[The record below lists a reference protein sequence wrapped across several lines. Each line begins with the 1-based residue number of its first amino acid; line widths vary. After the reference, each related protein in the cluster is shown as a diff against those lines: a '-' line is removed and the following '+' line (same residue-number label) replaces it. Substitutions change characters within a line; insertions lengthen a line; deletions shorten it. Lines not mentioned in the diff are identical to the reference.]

1 MQNVV
6 KKGTGSKLYSKDFPM
21 AGKTG
26 TAMVNYSKAGREGM
40 YYASSFVGYFP
51 ADHPKY
57 SCIVVVH
64 KPNTSKNNY
73 YGADVA
79 GPVFKRIA
87 QKIFTDAPSTNKIK
101 KLDSRIPKQEDS
113 YNKYTAEANKKSS
126 QIPDL
131 KGMPGMDAIAL
142 LENLGLKVKVNGVGK
157 VKKQSLQAGQNI
169 SKNTTIVL
177 ELS

>member
-1 MQNVV
+1 MC
-6 KKGTGSKLYSKDFPM
+6 
-21 AGKTG
+21 GK
-26 TAMVNYSKAGREGM
+26 EGKSAM

-101 KLDSRIPKQEDS
+101 QLDSKIPKQEIS
-113 YNKYTAEANKKSS
+113 YDKFDKESNKKTNK
-126 QIPDL
+126 IPNL

-142 LENLGLKVKVNGVGK
+142 LENLDLKVKVKVIGVGK
-157 VKKQSLQAGQNI
+157 VKKQSIQPGQNI
-169 SKNTTIVL
+169 NKNTTIVL

>member
-1 MQNVV
+1 M
-6 KKGTGSKLYSKDFPM
+6 
-21 AGKTG
+21 
-26 TAMVNYSKAGREGM
+26 
-40 YYASSFVGYFP
+40 
-51 ADHPKY
+51 
-57 SCIVVVH
+57 H

-101 KLDSRIPKQEDS
+101 QLDSKIAKQEES
-113 YNKYTAEANKKSS
+113 YDRYDAQANKKFK
-126 QIPDL
+126 QVPDL
-131 KGMPGMDAIAL
+131 KGVPGMDAIAL

>member
-1 MQNVV
+1 
-6 KKGTGSKLYSKDFPM
+6 
-21 AGKTG
+21 
-26 TAMVNYSKAGREGM
+26 
-40 YYASSFVGYFP
+40 
-51 ADHPKY
+51 
-57 SCIVVVH
+57 VVH
-64 KPNTSKNNY
+64 KPNTAKNNY

-101 KLDSRIPKQEDS
+101 KLDSRVPKQDS
-113 YNKYTAEANKKSS
+113 SYDKYYVVEANKKSNR
-126 QIPDL
+126 IPDL

-142 LENLGLKVKVNGVGK
+142 LENLGLRVKVNGVGK